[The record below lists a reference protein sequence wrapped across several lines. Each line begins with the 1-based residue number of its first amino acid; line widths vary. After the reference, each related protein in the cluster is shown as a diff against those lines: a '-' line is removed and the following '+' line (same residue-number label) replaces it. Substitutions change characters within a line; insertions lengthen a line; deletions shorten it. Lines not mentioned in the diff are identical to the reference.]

1 MSTDTTPATILR
13 PPAEDPAAT
22 KSELIADARLTDV
35 HRAAAV
41 GFARSAAAYERGRP
55 GYPDEAVD
63 RLVAALP
70 GRHVV
75 DLAAGTGKLT
85 RALVARG
92 CAVVAVEP
100 VAEMRAAIQAPV
112 RALDGI
118 AEAIPLPDASA
129 DAVTVG
135 QAFHWFDGPRALAQI
150 HRVLRPGGVLAL
162 IWNRRRIADPIQRE
176 IEALLAPHRGD
187 APAERSERW
196 RAAIDETTL
205 FGPLR
210 EERFAND
217 QIVGADG
224 LADRIGSISFVASL
238 EERARE
244 ALLDDARALAHGGSV
259 TLRYVV
265 RLQLAPRA
273 P

>member
-1 MSTDTTPATILR
+1 MEAPWR
-13 PPAEDPAAT
+13 
-22 KSELIADARLTDV
+22 DARLTGV
-35 HRAAAV
+35 HRAAAI

-55 GYPDEAVD
+55 GYPDAAVD

-70 GRHVV
+70 GGQVL

-92 CAVVAVEP
+92 LDVVAIEP
-100 VAEMRAAIQAPV
+100 VDEMRAAIAPPA
-112 RALDGI
+112 RALAGT

-129 DAVTVG
+129 DAVTVA
-135 QAFHWFDGPRALAQI
+135 QAFHWFDGARALAEI

-176 IEALLAPHRGD
+176 IEALIAPHR
-187 APAERSERW
+187 AEVPAERSERW
-196 RAAIDETTL
+196 RVAFDQTTL

-217 QIVGADG
+217 QLVDADG

-238 EERARE
+238 EDRARE
-244 ALLDDARALAHGGSV
+244 ALLDEARALARGGSV
-259 TLRYVV
+259 RLRYVV
-265 RLQLAPRA
+265 RLQVAGRV
-273 P
+273 